1 MLNQISEIAPAA
13 AVLGLVAW
21 GGLSYF
27 VTSEE
32 LADRVS
38 RVHYVPACENTL
50 EANITAKFQQAISK
64 ASRPSQGEQQYSM
77 GGNYM
82 SNLFGAYPEHQ
93 QFLDMITG
101 GAMTQSVQQLQRSA
115 RQARQAR
122 EQTVEALKQRRADAI
137 ASAPDQCSCQVK
149 AAFQENRNDWA
160 IYAGTFGL
168 IEQAGV
174 TEFPS
179 HMRANARMC
188 SERVTL

>member
-38 RVHYVPACENTL
+38 RVHYVPTCERTL
-50 EANITAKFQQAISK
+50 EASISSNFQQIISK
-64 ASRPSQGEQQYSM
+64 ASRPSQAEQQSSM

-82 SNLFGAYPEHQ
+82 TNLLGTYPEHQ
-93 QFLDMITG
+93 QFLDLITG
-101 GAMTQSVQQLQRSA
+101 GAMTQSVEQLQRSA
-115 RQARQAR
+115 REARKAR
-122 EQTVEALKQRRADAI
+122 EETVEVLKQRRADAI

-174 TEFPS
+174 TDFPS

-188 SERVTL
+188 SERVAL